1 MCALSMVVAAA
12 REPKLISAHTARH
25 VLTPFHLNEF
35 GFADSTQNNWVSSNW
50 CYESAVTC
58 SRAMPYFMTQE
69 AKIDIALRT
78 GQFSRLDIFSYHF
91 PIAVSTRAVSCK
103 KAFILLSELF
113 ELFQKRGVVLESLF
127 YFAYGKLFIA
137 AILRTTNIVK
147 SVWYDVRLKVLNDAF
162 FAEPV
167 TAFSEHNR
175 GYWAVTSVCEYLV
188 WEADLAC
195 RLFIVLLN
203 NKLILLNRRLMGA
216 FVYIR
221 NPLFKIFLF
230 LS

>member
-1 MCALSMVVAAA
+1 
-12 REPKLISAHTARH
+12 
-25 VLTPFHLNEF
+25 
-35 GFADSTQNNWVSSNW
+35 
-50 CYESAVTC
+50 
-58 SRAMPYFMTQE
+58 MTQE

-147 SVWYDVRLKVLNDAF
+147 SV
-162 FAEPV
+162 
-167 TAFSEHNR
+167 
-175 GYWAVTSVCEYLV
+175 
-188 WEADLAC
+188 
-195 RLFIVLLN
+195 
-203 NKLILLNRRLMGA
+203 
-216 FVYIR
+216 
-221 NPLFKIFLF
+221 
-230 LS
+230 